1 MKTKYLDM
9 MNKAIDGELTP
20 RERKHLDAYLASD
33 DEANKLF
40 QDLRLIGQQL
50 ETIGKEDPSPT
61 MKAGIMNNLPHP
73 RTVKQISSPSIW
85 DSISEFFNARPK
97 FRLGYAFFVG
107 LIAGAVIFSIFSG
120 ISGDSMTLK
129 DIQGTLLPAK
139 YLNSLPEGVSDY
151 FAFEKTSGELVFRY
165 GDGILL
171 GELSIRSGEDTEIIL
186 SLPRNLIHLTT
197 VSRDIPGSLF
207 IESTEDEIRIQHTGM
222 ATYQML
228 FTDSTRFEGPVNL
241 KIVSH
246 GVTLTERQLILQ
258 R

>member
-20 RERKHLDAYLASD
+20 REREHLDAYLASD

-40 QDLRLIGQQL
+40 QDLLLIGEQL

-61 MKAGIMNNLPHP
+61 LKAGIMNNLPQSKS
-73 RTVKQISSPSIW
+73 VKQISSPSIW
-85 DSISEFFNARPK
+85 DSINEFFITKPK

-107 LIAGAVIFSIFSG
+107 LIAGAVIFSIFSRT
-120 ISGDSMTLK
+120 SGDSITIK
-129 DIQGTLLPAK
+129 DIRGTLLPAE
-139 YLNSLPEGVSDY
+139 YINLLPEGVSES
-151 FAFEKTSGELVFRY
+151 FAHEKTSGQLVFRY
-165 GDGILL
+165 GEGVLV
-171 GELSIRSGEDTEIIL
+171 GELTIHSGEDTEIIL

-207 IESTEDEIRIQHTGM
+207 IESTEDEISIRHTGT

-228 FTDSTRFEGPVNL
+228 FTDNTRFDGPVNL
-241 KIVSH
+241 KIVSN
-246 GVTLTERQLILQ
+246 GVLLTERQLIL
-258 R
+258 RR